1 MHEIRSTILSNDG
14 HRSPVASKGKAK
26 SEPFGGLTRIAIKRE
41 ETRITNQRL
50 EDRHLGLVEK
60 ATIVFRRRK
69 REVDVVNVSSR
80 GAMLETDIEP
90 RIGEGLEIL
99 FTSEAKTRCAVRWIR
114 GRRIGVEFVNETI
127 FWEAGTGSPV
137 FRYAP
142 HAANETAA
150 DEAEPTHDAAEH
162 QLAERQP
169 VDRSPRQRLLRSGTL
184 YWGGVSIPVRL
195 RNISTGGARI
205 DAQRPLAPGAEV
217 ELDLGDNG
225 FQLAE
230 VRWSKEGQ
238 IGLRFAAEFDLDSL
252 APAQEAGSVELP
264 EVLKPAYL
272 ETEMQ
277 PDSPWAARFERL
289 SVTQLKLV
297 DD

>member
-14 HRSPVASKGKAK
+14 HRSPVARKGKAK

-90 RIGEGLEIL
+90 RIGEGLDIL
-99 FTSEAKTRCAVRWIR
+99 FTSEARTRCAVRWIR

-127 FWEAGTGSPV
+127 FWETGTGSPV
-137 FRYAP
+137 FRHAP

-150 DEAEPTHDAAEH
+150 DEGEPTHH
-162 QLAERQP
+162 SAERQP
-169 VDRSPRQRLLRSGTL
+169 IDRSPRQRLLRSGTL

-205 DAQRPLAPGAEV
+205 DAQRPLEAGAEV

-252 APAQEAGSVELP
+252 APAQEPGSVELP

-297 DD
+297 D

>member
-14 HRSPVASKGKAK
+14 HRSPVARKGKAK
-26 SEPFGGLTRIAIKRE
+26 SEPVGGLSRIAIKRE

-80 GAMLETDIEP
+80 GAMLEADFEP
-90 RIGEGLEIL
+90 RIGEGLDIL
-99 FTSEAKTRCAVRWIR
+99 FTTEARTRCAVRWIR

-127 FWEAGTGSPV
+127 FWETGTGSPV

-142 HAANETAA
+142 QAANETTSDESEPAA
-150 DEAEPTHDAAEH
+150 DT
-162 QLAERQP
+162 AERQP
-169 VDRSPRQRLLRSGTL
+169 VERSPRQRLLRSGTL

-217 ELDLGDNG
+217 ELDLGENG

-252 APAQEAGSVELP
+252 APAQEQSTVDLP

-272 ETEMQ
+272 ETELQ

-297 DD
+297 GD